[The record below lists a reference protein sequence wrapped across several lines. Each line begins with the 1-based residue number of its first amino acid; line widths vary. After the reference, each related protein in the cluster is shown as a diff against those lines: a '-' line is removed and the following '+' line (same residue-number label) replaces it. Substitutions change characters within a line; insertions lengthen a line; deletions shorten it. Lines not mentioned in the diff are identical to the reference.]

1 MKKPILLFALLVQ
14 CAALF
19 AQKPA
24 PKKYPD
30 INIPYKRFEL
40 KNGLKLLVHEDHKA
54 PIAAFNIW
62 YHVGSKNE
70 KPGKTGFAHLFEH
83 LMFNGSEH
91 YNDDY
96 FKVMESIGATNLN
109 GTTNNDRTNYFE
121 NFPTSALDKVLWLE
135 SDRMGF
141 MVGVIDSAR
150 LNEQR
155 GVVQNEKRSGDNQP
169 YSIAEE
175 LTTKSTYP
183 SHHPYSWTVIG
194 SLADL
199 DAASIPDVKEWFK
212 KYYGPNNAVI
222 VIAGDVNADSIYA
235 KVNKYFGDIPPA
247 GPISK
252 QSLWTAKMTGTHEEA
267 AQDRVPQAR
276 LQKTW
281 NVPAFGTKDATY
293 LNLLK
298 SILAEGK
305 TSRLYKKLVYDDQTA
320 SNVYAYLDDREISS
334 QFVIIVNAKPG
345 ITLDSLDHT
354 INRELSK
361 VFATGVTA
369 AELER
374 AKTTYFSDFIKGM
387 ETIGGFGG
395 KSDILAQYETYNSS
409 ADHYKTVQKWIKDA
423 TPADIRAIAVTWLMD
438 GEYKLKITPFGTP
451 SAEAPSGIN
460 RAVQPPLGAPVAVKF
475 PAVKEFM
482 LSNGLKVAMVKRNAV
497 PVVEMSMFVNAGYAA
512 DQNVLPGTASM
523 TMKMLKEGTKKR
535 TSLQI
540 SDQSSDL
547 GASIY
552 TYSNLDYNFVGMSV
566 LKTNLDAALDLY
578 SDIIEN
584 PVFPQ
589 SDFDRIKKQHLLGIK
604 REQVQPSTMGL
615 RILPK
620 LLYGA
625 SHAYSNPYTGTGTEA
640 SIAKLTRA
648 DVAKFYDT
656 WFAPNNATLVVVGD
670 VDETTLKAA
679 LESKLALWKKKTVPA
694 KTIATVPM
702 PQKQTVYIV
711 DKPDADQSII
721 FAAELAPSATDVN
734 NKFYSM
740 ANRILGGDFTSRIN
754 MNLRE
759 DKHWSY
765 GSSSFILDA
774 YGQGFFSTYAAV
786 QTDKTKESVV
796 ELQKELKE
804 IISKKPVTE
813 TEFKKVQTNSVME
826 LPGIWETNSSVLG
839 DLQSTLMYNRGI
851 DYLNNYAAMLQTFTL
866 DDIQKGAKT
875 VVKPDNLTWV
885 IVGDRAKIE
894 KGIRD
899 LKIGDVQIID
909 SEGNIVK

>member
-1 MKKPILLFALLVQ
+1 MKKSLLIFVLFAQSAL
-14 CAALF
+14 LF
-19 AQKPA
+19 AQKPV
-24 PKKYPD
+24 PKKFPD
-30 INIPYKRFEL
+30 INIPYKRFVL
-40 KNGLKLLVHEDHKA
+40 KNGLRLLVHEDHKA

-109 GTTNNDRTNYFE
+109 GTTSNDRTNYFE
-121 NFPTSALDKVLWLE
+121 NFPVSALDKVLWLE

-141 MVGVIDSAR
+141 MVGVIDSGR

-183 SHHPYSWTVIG
+183 SNHPYSWTVIG
-194 SLADL
+194 SMADL
-199 DAASIPDVKEWFK
+199 DAASIPDVKDWFK
-212 KYYGPNNAVI
+212 KYYGPNNAVV

-247 GPISK
+247 GPIAK
-252 QSLWTAKMTGTHEEA
+252 QALWTAKMTGTHEET
-267 AQDRVPQAR
+267 AQERVPQAR

-281 NVPAFGTKDATY
+281 NVPAFGTKEATY
-293 LNLLK
+293 LGLLK

-334 QFVIIVNAKPG
+334 QFDIIVNAKPG

-361 VFATGVTA
+361 VFATGVTQ
-369 AELER
+369 AELDR

-387 ETIGGFGG
+387 EGIGGFGG
-395 KSDILAQYETYNSS
+395 KSDILAQYETFSGD
-409 ADHYKTVQKWIKDA
+409 ADHYKEVQKWIKAA
-423 TPADIRAIAVTWLMD
+423 TVADIRAIAVTWLMD

-451 SAEAPSGIN
+451 SAETTAVN
-460 RAVQPPLGAPVAVKF
+460 RTVQPPMGPSVAVKF
-475 PAVKEFM
+475 PAVKEFT
-482 LSNGLKVAMVKRNAV
+482 LSNGLKVAMVKRTAV
-497 PVVEMSMFVNAGYAA
+497 PVVEMSMFFNAGYAA
-512 DQNVLPGTASM
+512 DQGVLPGTASM

-552 TYSNLDYNFVGMSV
+552 TYSNLDYSFVGMTA
-566 LKTNLDAALDLY
+566 LKTNLEPSLDIF

-584 PVFPQ
+584 PAFPQ

-625 SHAYSNPYTGTGTEA
+625 GHAYANPYTGTGTEA

-670 VDETTLKAA
+670 IDEPTLKAT
-679 LESKLALWKKKTVPA
+679 LENKLALWKKKTVPV
-694 KTIATVPM
+694 KTIAAVTLPE
-702 PQKQTVYIV
+702 KQTVYIV

-734 NKFYSM
+734 TKFYSM

-765 GSSSFILDA
+765 GSSSFLLDA

-786 QTDKTKESVV
+786 QTDKTKESVI
-796 ELQKELKE
+796 ELKKELKD
-804 IISKKPVTE
+804 ITAKRPITE
-813 TEFKKVQTNSVME
+813 AEFKKVQGNAVLE
-826 LPGIWETNSSVLG
+826 LPGSWESNGAVLN
-839 DLQSTLMYNRGI
+839 DLQSTLMYNRGM
-851 DYLNNYAAMLQTFTL
+851 DYLNNYASMLQKFTL
-866 DDIQKGAKT
+866 EDIQNGAKT
-875 VVKPDNLTWV
+875 IVKPENLTWV
-885 IVGDRAKIE
+885 IVGDRTKIE
-894 KGIRD
+894 KGIRE
-899 LKIGDVQIID
+899 LNIGTVQIID
-909 SEGNIVK
+909 SEGNVVK

>member
-1 MKKPILLFALLVQ
+1 MKKLSFLLALMVL
-14 CAALF
+14 CFSLF
-19 AQKPA
+19 AQKTP
-24 PKKYPD
+24 PGKYPEVD
-30 INIPYKRFEL
+30 IPYKRFVL
-40 KNGLKLLVHEDHKA
+40 KNGLRLLVHEDHKA

-121 NFPTSALDKVLWLE
+121 NFPVSALDKVLWLE

-155 GVVQNEKRSGDNQP
+155 GVVQNEKRLGDNQP
-169 YSIAEE
+169 YAIAEE
-175 LTTKSTYP
+175 LTAKSTYP
-183 SHHPYSWTVIG
+183 SNHPYSWTVIG
-194 SLADL
+194 AMADL
-199 DAASIPDVKEWFK
+199 DAASIPDVKDWFK

-222 VIAGDVNADSIYA
+222 CIAGDLNADSVYA
-235 KVNKYFGDIPPA
+235 KVNKYFGDIPPSS
-247 GPISK
+247 PISK
-252 QSLWTAKMTGTHEEA
+252 QTLWTAKMTGTHEET

-281 NVPAFGTKDATY
+281 NVPASGTKEATY

-334 QFVIIVNAKPG
+334 QFVIILNAKPG
-345 ITLDSLDHT
+345 VTLDSLDHT
-354 INRELSK
+354 VDREISK
-361 VFATGVTA
+361 VFTTGVTT

-374 AKTTYFSDFIKGM
+374 AKTTYFSNFIKGM

-395 KSDILAQYETYNSS
+395 KSDILAQYEIYNDD
-409 ADHYKTVQKWIKDA
+409 ADHYKTVQKWVKEA
-423 TPADIRAIAVTWLMD
+423 NTADIRNIALKWLAD
-438 GEYKLKITPFGTP
+438 GEYKLKILPYGTP
-451 SAEAPSGIN
+451 VAETAAID
-460 RAVQPPLGAPVAVKF
+460 RKVQPPLAPSVTVKF
-475 PAVKEFM
+475 PAVSEFI
-482 LSNGLKVAMVKRNAV
+482 LSNGLKVAMVKRTAV

-512 DQNVLPGTASM
+512 DQPVLPGTASM
-523 TMKMLKEGTKKR
+523 TMKMLKEGTKTR

-540 SDQSSDL
+540 SDLSGDL
-547 GASIY
+547 GASVN
-552 TYSNLDYNFVGMSV
+552 TYSNLDYSFVQLSV
-566 LKTNLDAALDLY
+566 LKNNFGKALDLFA
-578 SDIIEN
+578 DLIIN

-589 SDFDRIKKQHLLGIK
+589 ADFERIKKQHLLGIK
-604 REQVQPSTMGL
+604 REQVQPVTMGL
-615 RILPK
+615 RLLPK

-625 SHAYSNPYTGTGTEA
+625 GHPYSNPYTGTGTEG
-640 SIAKLTRA
+640 SVTKLTRA
-648 DVAKFYDT
+648 DVAKFYNT

-670 VDETTLKAA
+670 VDEVSLKAA
-679 LESKLALWKKKTVPA
+679 LESKLALWKKKSVPA
-694 KTIATVPM
+694 KNIAVVQLPE
-702 PQKQTVYIV
+702 KQTVYIV
-711 DKPDADQSII
+711 DKPDADQSVI
-721 FAAELAPSATDVN
+721 FAAALAPSATDIN
-734 NKFYSM
+734 NRFYSM
-740 ANRILGGDFTSRIN
+740 MNRILGGDFTSRIN

-765 GSSSFILDA
+765 GAFSVLLDA
-774 YGQGFFSTYAAV
+774 YGQGFFTGYAPV
-786 QTDKTKESVV
+786 QTDKTKESLV
-796 ELQKELKE
+796 ELRKELRD
-804 IISKKPVTE
+804 IASKRPVTE
-813 TEFKKVQTNSVME
+813 AEFKKVQTNAILE
-826 LPGIWETNSSVLG
+826 LPGTWETNGAVLG
-839 DLQSTLMYNRGI
+839 DLQSTLMYNRGM
-851 DYLNNYAAMLQTFTL
+851 DYLNNYALILQKFTL
-866 DDIQKGAKT
+866 EDIQKGAKD
-875 VVKPDNLTWV
+875 VVKPDQLTWV

-894 KGIRD
+894 KGVRE
-899 LKIGDVQIID
+899 LNIGTVQIID